1 MNPEIHARALA
12 LLRRFYGYD
21 SFRPG
26 QAEIIDA
33 VASGRDAIALMPT
46 GGGKSLCYQMPALLC
61 DGVCVVVSPLIALMD
76 DQVTALLA
84 NGIPAA
90 AVHSNRPDD
99 EVREALEQ
107 ARLGRV
113 KLLYTSPERFVADL
127 PAWSRSLPIRIVA
140 IDEAHCIS
148 QWGYDFRPSYLNIRS
163 LRAIA
168 PQAPVLALTAT
179 ATPEVA
185 QDICRNLDMK
195 DPAVLRM
202 SFTRSNL
209 SYIVRPA
216 ATKISEV
223 LHILSRT
230 SGSAIVYVRSR
241 KRTGEIASFLQ
252 NSGITATAYHAGLD
266 FEVKERRQN
275 DWQQNKVRVMVATN
289 AFGMG
294 IDKPDVRVVIH
305 YDVPP
310 GIEEYYQ
317 EAGRAGRDGRPSY
330 AVLLTSPTDA
340 ALLRRRVTQEFPD
353 REVIRQIYEHVCNFL
368 SISLYEGYESVHE
381 FDIMRFCQVFR
392 HELRQCHAA
401 LRILEQAGYMQYIED
416 SDRRAKAMITV
427 SREELYHLQGASHVA
442 ETLLKRMLRDYT
454 GLFMDYQP
462 ISEHNLAAELQITPD
477 QVYDALLEL
486 GRMKI
491 VSYIPRSNVPVI
503 YLPTRREEPKHLVI
517 GRDIYEDRRERLS
530 RRAEAMIDYA
540 TSAHGCREHKLL
552 EYFGEHRDDTCGRCD
567 LCRNR
572 RNRHDRHDRHDRS
585 KAPKNRDESIISDV
599 MSFLK
604 ERPYGADFRI
614 LEHSLRVPSDALAR
628 VLAFLCSENYL
639 ILDNYSYRLPDSK

>member
-1 MNPEIHARALA
+1 MTPEEVLKK
-12 LLRRFYGYD
+12 YWGYD
-21 SFRPG
+21 SFRPL
-26 QAEIIDA
+26 QADI
-33 VASGRDAIALMPT
+33 VRSVLSGRDTLGLMPT
-46 GGGKSLCYQMPALLC
+46 GGGKSITFQVPGLIF
-61 DGVCVVVSPLIALMD
+61 DGLTVVVTPLISLMK
-76 DQVTALLA
+76 DQVDNLRRHHIRAVYFHAGMSLRERNVAMEHLT
-84 NGIPAA
+84 NGKA
-90 AVHSNRPDD
+90 
-99 EVREALEQ
+99 
-107 ARLGRV
+107 
-113 KLLYTSPERFVADL
+113 KFLYIAPERLKAEQFMNRLRMLDV
-127 PAWSRSLPIRIVA
+127 SLIVV
-140 IDEAHCIS
+140 DEAHCIS

-252 NSGITATAYHAGLD
+252 ASGISAAAYHAGLD
-266 FEVKERRQN
+266 FEVKEQRQN

-317 EAGRAGRDGRPSY
+317 EAGRAGRDGQPSY

-353 REVIRQIYEHVCNFL
+353 REVIRRVYEHVCNFL

-381 FDIMRFCQVFR
+381 FDIMRFCQVFH

-427 SREELYHLQGASHVA
+427 SREELYHLQGASPVA
-442 ETLLKRMLRDYT
+442 EALLKRMLRDYT

-503 YLPTRREEPKHLVI
+503 YLPTRREEPRHLAI
-517 GRDIYEDRRERLS
+517 GRDIYEDRRERLK

-540 TSAHGCREHKLL
+540 TSGHGCREHKLL

-567 LCRNR
+567 LCR
-572 RNRHDRHDRHDRS
+572 DRHDPRNCHAPRDCHNHR
-585 KAPKNRDESIISDV
+585 KAPKNRDESIIADV

-614 LEHSLRVPSDALAR
+614 LEHSLRVPSDALSR

-639 ILDNYSYRLPDSK
+639 ILDNYSYRLPNSK